1 MGAWSEVRS
10 CRSGRHRVSCPPPCP
25 SPSPST
31 HPLPVPHP
39 VSLPAK
45 PNAPASAKLPVVRFP
60 EYDRLDALGLAELV
74 ARGAVSAAEVL
85 EAALERA
92 DVRNPPIN
100 ALVSRFDAEARVRA
114 RAPLPRG
121 PLAGVPFLLK
131 DLATAWAG
139 HPLTDGS
146 RALRDVVAADDSGVV
161 QRLKAAGLVLF
172 GQTSTPEFGIRPVTE
187 PQLRGPS
194 RNPWSLAHT
203 PGGSSGGSGA
213 AVAARIVPAAHGND
227 GGGSLRIPASCCG
240 VFALKAS
247 RGRVSWGPLQGAV
260 LSGLATQGV
269 LTRSVRD
276 SAAFLDVLAGAC
288 PGDPYGAP
296 PPARPFLAEVGVP
309 PGRLRVAVT
318 RRSLFGRFTNRE
330 CEEAVER
337 AARLLTDLGHDVE
350 EAHPDIAREPLI
362 RAYLT
367 TSAAQTAADVAHA
380 TAAVG
385 RRPRRGE
392 LEPETR
398 LLAAAGRHLS
408 ACALVVAEAEM
419 HRAARAMAAFHAAY
433 DVLVTPTLAQP
444 PQRVGGL
451 DLTRGERLG
460 IRLAAGVPLRRV
472 LDYIFDELSP
482 RSFDATGNTM
492 LFNQTGQPAMSVPL
506 HFSADGLPIGVQV
519 VGRFGEETT
528 LFRLAAQLE
537 EAQPWA
543 GRLPPLVEAA
553 PPLP

>member
-1 MGAWSEVRS
+1 M
-10 CRSGRHRVSCPPPCP
+10 
-25 SPSPST
+25 
-31 HPLPVPHP
+31 
-39 VSLPAK
+39 
-45 PNAPASAKLPVVRFP
+45 RFP

-74 ARGAVSAAEVL
+74 ARGAVSAVEVL

-92 DVRNPPIN
+92 DARNPAVN
-100 ALVSRFDAEARVRA
+100 ALVSRFDGEARA
-114 RAPLPRG
+114 RARGALPSG
-121 PLAGVPFLLK
+121 PLSGVPFLLK
-131 DLATAWAG
+131 DLSTEWAG

-146 RALRDVVAADDSGVV
+146 RFLRDVVAGDDSGVV

-194 RNPWSLAHT
+194 RNPWSLDHT

-240 VFALKAS
+240 LFAMKSS
-247 RGRVSWGPLQGAV
+247 RGRVSWGPLHGPV
-260 LSGLATQGV
+260 LSGLAVQGV
-269 LTRSVRD
+269 VTRSVRD
-276 SAAFLDVLAGAC
+276 SAAFLDVLAGPC
-288 PGDPYGAP
+288 PGDPYAAP
-296 PPARPFLAEVGVP
+296 PPARPFLAEVGAP
-309 PGRLRVAVT
+309 PTRLRVAVT
-318 RRSLFGRFTNRE
+318 RRSLFGRFTHRE
-330 CEEAVER
+330 CAEAVER

-380 TAAVG
+380 RVVVG
-385 RRPRRGE
+385 RRPRPFE

-398 LLAAAGRHLS
+398 ILAAAGRHLS
-408 ACALVVAEAEM
+408 AAALVAAEAEM
-419 HRAARAMAAFHAAY
+419 HRATRAMAAFHAAY

-451 DLTRGERLG
+451 ELTRGERLG
-460 IRLAAGVPLRRV
+460 IQLAAAVPLGRI
-472 LDYIFDELSP
+472 LDHVFETMSP

-492 LFNQTGQPAMSVPL
+492 LFNQTGQPAMNIPL
-506 HFSADGLPIGVQV
+506 HVSASGLPIGVQV
-519 VGRFGEETT
+519 AARFGEEAA

-543 GRLPPLVEAA
+543 DRVPPIVAA
-553 PPLP
+553 EKA